1 MDDDMANKIMSDGK
15 FVNSL
20 DYADE
25 NAELLARKK
34 MKSEVL
40 KKAFAVNGQSPSHFT
55 AHPSTSLLT
64 LDLDRL
70 RKNEESSRFVRS
82 FPILPPRRHISLAEG

>member
-40 KKAFAVNGQSPSHFT
+40 KKAFAVNGQSLRSH
-55 AHPSTSLLT
+55 
-64 LDLDRL
+64 
-70 RKNEESSRFVRS
+70 
-82 FPILPPRRHISLAEG
+82 